1 MSRPPQLGEPAPWF
15 VVRSP
20 VNPQFHFDTIAG
32 RRIVLSFFGSAGDPL
47 SRGILDE
54 VLRNRQQFDDCNAS
68 FIGVS
73 TDPADEETGRIAE
86 ELPGF
91 HLFWDFDRSVSRL
104 FGLVT
109 EEPAAGSSLDDYRR
123 ATFLL
128 DERLRV
134 LAIQPFDHE
143 PQQHVSTMLH
153 LLSRLP
159 PIEEE
164 RLASVQAPILVVP
177 YIFEP
182 PLCQALINY
191 YEQRGGQESGFMRE
205 VDGKTV
211 PVYDHSHKRRRDEEI
226 VDEALRK
233 ECMFRIHDRLVP
245 EIHKAFQFRAT
256 RIERYIVACYEA
268 ETGGHFRAHRDNTTK
283 GTAHRRFAVSLNLNT
298 GQYEGG
304 YVKFPE
310 FGRQL
315 YTAPAG
321 GAVVFS
327 CSLLHE
333 ATPVTYGRRYVFLP
347 FLYDEEA
354 ARIREQNLQFVGQ
367 GNPAADSQAAS

>member
-1 MSRPPQLGEPAPWF
+1 MTRLPQLGEPAPWF
-15 VVRSP
+15 EVRSP
-20 VNPQFHFDTIAG
+20 VNPRFRFDTIAG
-32 RRIVLSFFGSAGDPL
+32 RRVVLCFFGSAGDPL

-54 VLRNRQQFDDCNAS
+54 IRRHRDRFNDRDVT

-73 TDPADEETGRIAE
+73 VDPADEATGRIAE

-104 FGLVT
+104 FGLT
-109 EEPAAGSSLDDYRR
+109 AEGDGAGSPLDGYRR

-128 DERLRV
+128 DERLRI
-134 LAIQPFDHE
+134 LAIQPFEHE
-143 PQQHVSTMLH
+143 PQQLLLH
-153 LLSRLP
+153 FLSLLP

-164 RLASVQAPILVVP
+164 RLAAVQAPILVVP
-177 YIFEP
+177 NIFEP

-205 VDGKTV
+205 EDGKTV
-211 PVYDHSHKRRRDEEI
+211 PVYDYSHKRRRDEEI

-233 ECMFRIHDRLVP
+233 KCMFRIHDRLVP
-245 EIHKAFQFRAT
+245 EIHKAFQFRASQ
-256 RIERYIVACYEA
+256 IERYIVACYEA

-298 GQYEGG
+298 DQYEGG
-304 YVKFPE
+304 YVRFPE

-321 GAVVFS
+321 GAIVFS

-333 ATPVTYGRRYVFLP
+333 ATPITSGRRYVFLP

-354 ARIREQNLQFVGQ
+354 AQIREQNRQFVANCGP
-367 GNPAADSQAAS
+367 GTNDPTPT